1 MFWPKYG
8 ERSLYFY
15 VIIIVPNELCR
26 RAKKWPIYAE
36 VSTCDM
42 QGGYSHKILQYSQY
56 CYLQFIFTV
65 STTLKC
71 VQVWLTRL
79 ESKVE
84 SVVIYHLKPCLLSVV
99 KGRENIPPWV
109 HRSRSRRVSKLP

>member
-26 RAKKWPIYAE
+26 RAKKWPRYAE

-42 QGGYSHKILQYSQY
+42 QGGIYSHKILQYSQY
-56 CYLQFIFTV
+56 LQFAV

-71 VQVWLTRL
+71 VQVWLTSM
-79 ESKVE
+79 E
-84 SVVIYHLKPCLLSVV
+84 
-99 KGRENIPPWV
+99 
-109 HRSRSRRVSKLP
+109 

>member
-26 RAKKWPIYAE
+26 RAKKWPRYAE

-42 QGGYSHKILQYSQY
+42 QGGILSQDFAVFPILLFAVYIYSFNNFEMCSSMAYKIG
-56 CYLQFIFTV
+56 I
-65 STTLKC
+65 
-71 VQVWLTRL
+71 
-79 ESKVE
+79 
-84 SVVIYHLKPCLLSVV
+84 
-99 KGRENIPPWV
+99 
-109 HRSRSRRVSKLP
+109 

>member
-26 RAKKWPIYAE
+26 RAKKWPRYAE

-42 QGGYSHKILQYSQY
+42 QGGIFSHD
-56 CYLQFIFTV
+56 FAVFPIFTV
-65 STTLKC
+65 CSFNNFEMCSSMTYKIGMKGPVQGHLSLKTL
-71 VQVWLTRL
+71 
-79 ESKVE
+79 S
-84 SVVIYHLKPCLLSVV
+84 SVCGK
-99 KGRENIPPWV
+99 RERKYPPLRPPEPQPEG
-109 HRSRSRRVSKLP
+109 H